1 MLAARDQ
8 ENLVH
13 GHQAAA
19 AAKPLN
25 QGIKQLAPKTP
36 GNKATKTPF
45 KLPLNDENGANM
57 FVGGKKIIG
66 NGNEDTL
73 FGHKKNAIGENKAFI
88 TPMGPRNRAPLGM
101 KTTNAKAKA
110 FQTPALAPAE
120 HDIGKTN
127 KKSISAR
134 KPKPKISHPESTKLQ
149 DILANK
155 EALAER
161 EVEYMPPKP
170 KDLPDVPDDGFD
182 DLDFSIL
189 RQPYAAAQAYDH
201 IVNQPDAEGLS
212 LNQRRELKEKTVN
225 DWWIKKG
232 ELESTLAA
240 ESDPLSCMCY
250 PECWGDECIQS
261 VAQRKEA
268 QENFKKAIV
277 ALGPK
282 PFTDAAKSSKP
293 KGPSIGTSRA
303 AVSALA
309 NPKRPAL
316 GSKPQAKNTAPIK
329 KSLPFLSREKQIPLP
344 NNPSAARHATATAAS
359 RTTMGYSKGR
369 ATSATMRR
377 TILPGKENQ
386 VPEKIPDYSLE
397 PAAFIKRYGV
407 PRYGSDKWHECKLAG
422 CLDGNLKPTAYEEEL
437 GEAVKAN
444 DEALAK
450 YFREEAEKD
459 FVLEL

>member
-45 KLPLNDENGANM
+45 KLPLNDENGANV
-57 FVGGKKIIG
+57 FGGGKKTTG
-66 NGNEDTL
+66 NGNENTL
-73 FGHKKNAIGENKAFI
+73 FGKRKNGIGENKAFV

-110 FQTPALAPAE
+110 FQTPAPVPAE
-120 HDIGKTN
+120 NDLGKTN
-127 KKSISAR
+127 KRSISAR
-134 KPKPKISHPESTKLQ
+134 KPKPKISHPESTKLE
-149 DILANK
+149 DILADK

-161 EVEYMPPKP
+161 EIEYMPPKP

-182 DLDFSIL
+182 ELDFSHS
-189 RQPYAAAQAYDH
+189 RKPYAVAQAYDQ

-212 LNQRRELKEKTVN
+212 LNQRRELKEKAVN

-232 ELESTLAA
+232 ELESTLEA
-240 ESDPLSCMCY
+240 ENHPLSCMCD
-250 PECWGDECIQS
+250 PECWGDECKQNI
-261 VAQRKEA
+261 AHRKEA
-268 QENFKKAIV
+268 QETFKKAV
-277 ALGPK
+277 AALGPE
-282 PFTDAAKSSKP
+282 PFTEPAKPAKS
-293 KGPSIGTSRA
+293 KGPSMTTSKA
-303 AVSALA
+303 AASALA

-316 GSKPQAKNTAPIK
+316 GSVPQAQNTAPVK
-329 KSLPFLSREKQIPLP
+329 KNLPFLSRERKAPMP
-344 NNPSAARHATATAAS
+344 ANPSAARHATATAAS

-369 ATSATMRR
+369 ATSATMRK
-377 TILPGKENQ
+377 TVLPGKENQ
-386 VPEKIPDYSLE
+386 VPEVVPDYSLE
-397 PAAFIKRYGV
+397 PSTFIKRYGV
-407 PRYGSDKWHECKLAG
+407 PRYGSEKWLECKLAG
-422 CLDGNLKPTAYEEEL
+422 CLDGTPKPTPYEEEL

-450 YFREEAEKD
+450 YFQAEAEKD